1 MDEDSEP
8 GVMITPDNEAW
19 FKEQFEKNVSYDSAC
34 RREVR
39 DLLRFLVQK
48 AQAQMSRSADTDCSA
63 FADKFTKRLAL
74 WDKRVAAKLQ
84 EALNL
89 AER

>member
-1 MDEDSEP
+1 MDDDEN
-8 GVMITPDNEAW
+8 GALVTPDNEAW

-63 FADKFTKRLAL
+63 FADKYTKRLAL
-74 WDKRVAAKLQ
+74 QDKRVAVKLQ
-84 EALNL
+84 DALNM